1 MYYSLGG
8 LTIMTI
14 ILTKVQVIRV
24 NLGIG
29 RVKLVQ
35 VNQTL
40 VS

>member
-1 MYYSLGG
+1 
-8 LTIMTI
+8 MTI

-35 VNQTL
+35 INQSL